1 MFERIQPSRP
11 PQATNSIAYRA
22 DKTGARGQLMH
33 KTKNTESLKTDWR
46 RVKFGD
52 VVQLSKARCADPLA
66 EGVER
71 FVGLEHL
78 EPGDLR
84 IRNWGNVADG
94 VTFTS
99 VFRPGQVLFGKRRAY
114 QRKVAVADFSG
125 VCSGDIYVMETKDA
139 QVLLPELLPFICQ
152 TDAFFDHAVGTSAG
166 SLSPR
171 TNWTSLADFEFVLPS
186 MDEQQRLVI
195 LLVSVEVCLVSLAE
209 ADLATRTLESSRLE
223 DALASVSSDRLIAV
237 DKLVPDGPRNGL
249 SPKAN
254 ADERGYPTLSI
265 GAVRDGRIVTEGNT
279 KYAEISET
287 EAAAFELKAN
297 DALVVRGNG
306 NKLLTGK
313 CGLVD
318 VVPKGCFYPDLLIR
332 LKFDENLI
340 RPEFAVLQWNSQS
353 THNRLISRAKSTN
366 GIWKINGADIRQHTL
381 RVPEVKE
388 QDELLAEMRAIRSA
402 RQNLT
407 LRKTA
412 IERLKLHALR
422 IINNGDANGVQ

>member
-1 MFERIQPSRP
+1 MS
-11 PQATNSIAYRA
+11 
-22 DKTGARGQLMH
+22 DKNNKA
-33 KTKNTESLKTDWR
+33 LKPDWR

-52 VVQLSKARCADPLA
+52 VVRLSKARSQDPMSD
-66 EGVER
+66 GIER
-71 FVGLEHL
+71 YVGLEHL

-84 IRNWGNVADG
+84 IRSWGSVADG

-99 VFRPGQVLFGKRRAY
+99 VFQPGQVLFGKRRAY

-125 VCSGDIYVMETKDA
+125 VCSGDIYVLETKDA

-171 TNWTSLADFEFVLPS
+171 TNWTSLADFEFMLPP
-186 MDEQQRLVI
+186 MDEQHRLVK
-195 LLVSVEVCLVSLAE
+195 LLTSIEGCLASLSE
-209 ADLATRTLESSRLE
+209 ADLAITALENSRIE
-223 DALASVSSDRLIAV
+223 DALASVPADRVITV
-237 DKLVPDGPRNGL
+237 DKLAPLGPKNGL

-265 GAVRDGRIVTEGNT
+265 GAVRDGRIVAEGNT
-279 KYAEISET
+279 KYAEISDA

-297 DALVVRGNG
+297 DVLVVRGNG
-306 NKLLTGK
+306 NKLLTGR

-332 LKFDENLI
+332 LKFDENII

-366 GIWKINGADIRQHTL
+366 GIWKINGADIRQHAL
-381 RVPEVKE
+381 KVPEVEE
-388 QDELLAEMRAIRSA
+388 QDDLLAEMRAIRSA
-402 RQNLT
+402 RKNIATRMTAAQNLK
-407 LRKTA
+407 R
-412 IERLKLHALR
+412 HALR
-422 IINNGDANGVQ
+422 SIENGGGNGI

>member
-1 MFERIQPSRP
+1 M
-11 PQATNSIAYRA
+11 
-22 DKTGARGQLMH
+22 
-33 KTKNTESLKTDWR
+33 KNESLKPGWR

-52 VVQLSKARCADPLA
+52 VVRLSKARCADPLV

-71 FVGLEHL
+71 YVGLEHL

-84 IRNWGNVADG
+84 IRSWGNVADG

-99 VFRPGQVLFGKRRAY
+99 VFLPGQVLFGKRRAY

-125 VCSGDIYVMETKDA
+125 VCSGDIYVMESKDA
-139 QVLLPELLPFICQ
+139 NVLLPELLPFICQ
-152 TDAFFDHAVGTSAG
+152 TDAFFDHAVKTSAG

-171 TNWTSLADFEFVLPS
+171 TNWTGLAEFEFVLSP
-186 MDEQQRLVI
+186 MDEQHRLV
-195 LLVSVEVCLVSLAE
+195 LLLGAVEASLVSLAE
-209 ADLATRTLESSRLE
+209 AELAAKTLENSRLE
-223 DALASVSSDRLIAV
+223 DALASLSSDLLMAV
-237 DKLVPDGPRNGL
+237 EKLVPHGPRNGL

-265 GAVRDGRIVTEGNT
+265 GAVRDGRILTVGNT

-287 EAAAFELKAN
+287 DAATFELKEN

-332 LKFDENLI
+332 LKFDERII

-366 GIWKINGADIRQHTL
+366 GIWKINGADIRQHSL
-381 RVPEVKE
+381 KVPAIEE
-388 QDELLAEMRAIRSA
+388 QDALLLQMIAIRSA
-402 RQNLT
+402 RQEIAK
-407 LRKTA
+407 RKEETQKIKTHVLEQ
-412 IERLKLHALR
+412 IEQGTS
-422 IINNGDANGVQ
+422 NGI